1 VGDDEEYNF
10 YGDESVVTLEPFIVK
25 SGDETDSLPA
35 DNTTGESSSFWDF
48 LFGND
53 GFFSGGGGGAS
64 SSLASGGGSGGGSSG
79 GGSGGGS
86 SSNKT
91 TNTSSVYNTGL
102 KATDVLLF
110 GALAVVLVYVSRT
123 TK

>member
-1 VGDDEEYNF
+1 MGDDGEYNF

-25 SGDETDSLPA
+25 SGDETDSMPT
-35 DNTTGESSSFWDF
+35 DNTTGESSSFWDS

-64 SSLASGGGSGGGSSG
+64 SSLASGGGSGGGS
-79 GGSGGGS
+79 SGGGS

-123 TK
+123 AK